1 MTWRWPRAAIASCAS
16 PTAYWLA
23 MSACPPRWPR
33 NDGRRNDGLAMNL
46 AFRLAR
52 REMRSGLAGFRLFIA
67 CLALGVAAIAGIL
80 SFSRAV
86 EEGLRADA
94 REILG
99 GDVAISLLYRE
110 ATPEQIEFMKTRG
123 ELTRW
128 IDSRAMAR
136 PTKSDGRPTLVQLKA
151 VEPGYP
157 LYGAIEL
164 KGGGSLA
171 DALARRDNIWGAVV
185 EESALKRMNLTPGDR
200 LRVGDVTVEV
210 RGIIGREPDR
220 GLNAFASLGPRLMIP
235 FEAVAESG
243 LVQPGSLLN
252 WEYRLRLAPGVSDV
266 ATINALKSR
275 FPDAGWRLRGLAEAG
290 GGIRFWL
297 DRLTQFIGLIGL
309 ASLLVGGVG
318 VGNAISSF
326 LAGRLRTI
334 ATMKCLG
341 APERLIFSTYFIELA
356 ALAVLGI
363 LVGLALGAALPFLA
377 QSVIAEVLP
386 VRARVALY
394 AEPLAVAA
402 SFGLLV
408 SLLFALMPL
417 MRARRVP
424 AATLMRGAVVAT
436 GGRLPWRDAL
446 LIGTV
451 AMALA
456 AFTIFT
462 ADSRAIAGWF
472 VLGAVAAFVA
482 FPLLARLLMMAAA
495 HAGKPR
501 LAGLRLALANLHR
514 PGAPTPIVMLSLG
527 LGLTVLVATALIEGN
542 LREQLTRRI
551 PSDAPAFFFV
561 DIQSTQMPDF
571 EKALAAVAGAGRLD
585 KVPSLRGRIV
595 RIGGRPVNEMAVP
608 PEARW
613 AVEGDRGVT
622 YAATPPE
629 GSRIV
634 AGQWWPPDYRGPQL
648 ISFDETLAKAFGLG
662 LGDTITVNVLG
673 RDIDAKIASLRRI
686 EWTTLSINFVF
697 VYSPGILDKAPHT
710 FLATVKATP
719 DAEDAIFKTVTE
731 QFPNVTV
738 VRIRDAIETAAD
750 VLGNIGLASRV
761 IGFLSIL
768 AGVLVLAGAMLRT
781 QQRRVH
787 EAVVMKVLGATRAR
801 IAGIFAWEFAAL
813 GLATAVAALG
823 VGTLGAYLVVTRLM
837 RLDWTF
843 LPTVAV
849 AVALGA
855 MAVTLAFGL
864 AGTLAALRQRP
875 LALLRNE

>member
-1 MTWRWPRAAIASCAS
+1 
-16 PTAYWLA
+16 
-23 MSACPPRWPR
+23 
-33 NDGRRNDGLAMNL
+33 
-46 AFRLAR
+46 
-52 REMRSGLAGFRLFIA
+52 MRSGLAGFRLFIA
-67 CLALGVAAIAGIL
+67 CLALGVAAITGIL

-110 ATPEQIEFMKTRG
+110 ATPEQIDFLKTQG
-123 ELTRW
+123 QLVRW

-151 VEPGYP
+151 VEPAYP
-157 LYGAIEL
+157 LYGTVEL
-164 KGGGSLA
+164 QGGSSLA
-171 DALARRDNIWGAVV
+171 DALAKRDGVWGAVV
-185 EESALKRMNLTPGDR
+185 EEAALKRMNLAPGDR
-200 LRVGDVTVEV
+200 VRVGDVTVEV
-210 RGIIGREPDR
+210 RGIIAREPDR

-235 FEAVAESG
+235 FEAVTESG
-243 LVQPGSLLN
+243 LIQPGSLLN
-252 WEYRLRLAPGVSDV
+252 WEYRLRLPPGTSDV
-266 ATINALKSR
+266 AAINALKGR
-275 FPDAGWRLRGLAEAG
+275 FPDAGWRIRGLAEAG

-334 ATMKCLG
+334 AIMKCLG
-341 APERLIFSTYFIELA
+341 APERLVLSTYLIQLS
-356 ALAVLGI
+356 ALALLGVAI
-363 LVGLALGAALPFLA
+363 GLAIGAALPFLA
-377 QSVIAEVLP
+377 QSLIAEVLP

-394 AEPLAVAA
+394 VEPLAVAGA
-402 SFGLLV
+402 FGLLV
-408 SLLFALMPL
+408 SLMFTLMPL

-424 AATLMRGAVVAT
+424 AATLMRGAVVAAS
-436 GGRLPWRDAL
+436 GRLPWRDAL
-446 LIGTV
+446 LIGAV

-462 ADSRAIAGWF
+462 ADSRSIAAWF
-472 VLGAVAAFVA
+472 VLGAVAAFIA
-482 FPLLARLLMMAAA
+482 FPLLARLLMLAAA
-495 HAGKPR
+495 HAGKPK

-542 LREQLTRRI
+542 LREQLTQRI

-561 DIQSTQMPDF
+561 DIQSTQMPAF
-571 EKALAAVAGAGRLD
+571 EKAIAAIPGAGALD

-595 RIGGRPVNEMAVP
+595 KLGGKPTSEVAVP

-613 AVEGDRGVT
+613 AVDGDRGVT
-622 YAATPPE
+622 YSAVPPE

-634 AGQWWPPDYRGPQL
+634 AGEWWPADYHGPQL
-648 ISFDETLAKAFGLG
+648 ISFDEGLAHAFGLK

-673 RDIDAKIASLRRI
+673 RDIEATIASLRRI
-686 EWTTLSINFVF
+686 EWTPLAINIVF
-697 VYSPGILDKAPHT
+697 VYSPGTLDKAPHT

-719 DAEDAIFKTVTE
+719 DAEDAIFKTVTD

-738 VRIRDAIETAAD
+738 VRIRDAIETVAD

-768 AGVLVLAGAMLRT
+768 AGVLVLAGAMLAT

-823 VGTLGAYLVVTRLM
+823 IGTLGAWLVVHRLM
-837 RLDWTF
+837 GLDWVF

-855 MAVTLAFGL
+855 MALTLAFGL

>member
-1 MTWRWPRAAIASCAS
+1 
-16 PTAYWLA
+16 
-23 MSACPPRWPR
+23 
-33 NDGRRNDGLAMNL
+33 
-46 AFRLAR
+46 
-52 REMRSGLAGFRLFIA
+52 
-67 CLALGVAAIAGIL
+67 
-80 SFSRAV
+80 
-86 EEGLRADA
+86 
-94 REILG
+94 
-99 GDVAISLLYRE
+99 
-110 ATPEQIEFMKTRG
+110 
-123 ELTRW
+123 
-128 IDSRAMAR
+128 
-136 PTKSDGRPTLVQLKA
+136 
-151 VEPGYP
+151 
-157 LYGAIEL
+157 
-164 KGGGSLA
+164 
-171 DALARRDNIWGAVV
+171 
-185 EESALKRMNLTPGDR
+185 
-200 LRVGDVTVEV
+200 
-210 RGIIGREPDR
+210 
-220 GLNAFASLGPRLMIP
+220 
-235 FEAVAESG
+235 
-243 LVQPGSLLN
+243 
-252 WEYRLRLAPGVSDV
+252 
-266 ATINALKSR
+266 
-275 FPDAGWRLRGLAEAG
+275 
-290 GGIRFWL
+290 
-297 DRLTQFIGLIGL
+297 
-309 ASLLVGGVG
+309 
-318 VGNAISSF
+318 
-326 LAGRLRTI
+326 
-334 ATMKCLG
+334 
-341 APERLIFSTYFIELA
+341 
-356 ALAVLGI
+356 
-363 LVGLALGAALPFLA
+363 
-377 QSVIAEVLP
+377 VIAEVLP

-394 AEPLAVAA
+394 AEPLAIAA

-495 HAGKPR
+495 RAGKPR

-634 AGQWWPPDYRGPQL
+634 AGQWWPSDYRGPQL

-768 AGVLVLAGAMLRT
+768 AGVLVLAGAMLAT

-823 VGTLGAYLVVTRLM
+823 VGTLGAYLVVHRLM
-837 RLDWTF
+837 GLDWTF

>member
-1 MTWRWPRAAIASCAS
+1 
-16 PTAYWLA
+16 
-23 MSACPPRWPR
+23 
-33 NDGRRNDGLAMNL
+33 MNL

-52 REMRSGLAGFRLFIA
+52 REMRSGLGGFRLFIA
-67 CLALGVAAIAGIL
+67 CLALGVAAIAAIL

-94 REILG
+94 REILS

-110 ATPEQIEFMKTRG
+110 ATPEQVDYMKSRG
-123 ELTRW
+123 ELVRW

-136 PTKSDGRPTLVQLKA
+136 PVKPDGRATLVQLKA
-151 VEPGYP
+151 VERAYP
-157 LYGAIEL
+157 LYGGIEL
-164 KGGGSLA
+164 KDGMTLA
-171 DALARRDNIWGAVV
+171 DALAEKDGVWGAAV
-185 EESALKRMNLTPGDR
+185 EESALRRMNIALGER
-200 LRVGDVTVEV
+200 VKVGDVTVEV
-210 RGIIGREPDR
+210 RGIIVREPDR

-235 FEAVAESG
+235 YEAVSASG

-252 WEYRLRLAPGVSDV
+252 YEYRLRLVPGISDV
-266 ATINALKSR
+266 VVIEGLKST
-275 FPDAGWRLRGLAEAG
+275 FPNAGWRVRGLAEAG

-309 ASLLVGGVG
+309 SSLLVGGVG

-334 ATMKCLG
+334 ATLKCLG
-341 APERLIFSTYFIELA
+341 APERLVFSTYLIQLS
-356 ALAVLGI
+356 ALALIGVVAG
-363 LVGLALGAALPFLA
+363 LVVGAGLPFVA
-377 QSVIAEVLP
+377 QSVIADVLP

-394 AEPLAVAA
+394 GWPLTVAA
-402 SFGLLV
+402 IFGFLV

-417 MRARRVP
+417 LRARRVS
-424 AATLMRGAVVAT
+424 AATLMRGAVVQ
-436 GGRLPWRDAL
+436 GGSLVWRDAL
-446 LIGTV
+446 LIGAV
-451 AMALA
+451 ALVLA
-456 AFTIFT
+456 AFTVFT
-462 ADSRAIAGWF
+462 AESRHIAGWF
-472 VLGAVAAFVA
+472 VLGAIGAFIA
-482 FPLLARLLMMAAA
+482 FPLLARGLMWLAAR
-495 HAGKPR
+495 AGKPR

-542 LREQLTRRI
+542 LREQITKRI
-551 PSDAPAFFFV
+551 PGDAPAFFFV
-561 DIQSTQMPDF
+561 DIQSTQMPAF
-571 EKALAAVAGAGRLD
+571 EKALAAIPGAGPLD
-585 KVPSLRGRIV
+585 KVPSLRGRIT
-595 RIGGRPVNEMAVP
+595 RIGGKPVNEVAVP
-608 PEARW
+608 SDARW
-613 AVEGDRGVT
+613 AIDGDRGVT
-622 YAATPPE
+622 YSATPPE

-634 AGQWWPPDYRGPQL
+634 AGEWWPVDYRGPEQL
-648 ISFDETLAKAFGLG
+648 ISFDEALAKAFGLG

-673 RDIDAKIASLRRI
+673 RDIEARITSLRRI
-686 EWTTLSINFVF
+686 EWTTLAINFVF
-697 VYSPGILDKAPHT
+697 VYSPGLLDKAPHT
-710 FLATVKATP
+710 FLATIKATP
-719 DAEDAIFKTVTE
+719 EAEDAIFKTVTD

-738 VRIRDAIETAAD
+738 VRIRDAIETAAS

-768 AGVLVLAGAMLRT
+768 AGVLVLAGAMLAT

-813 GLATAVAALG
+813 GFATALAALG
-823 VGTLGAYLVVTRLM
+823 VGTLGAYLVVRRLM
-837 RLDWTF
+837 GLDWTF

-849 AVALGA
+849 LVAVGA
-855 MAVTLAFGL
+855 MALTLAFGL

>member
-1 MTWRWPRAAIASCAS
+1 MS
-16 PTAYWLA
+16 LA
-23 MSACPPRWPR
+23 VT
-33 NDGRRNDGLAMNL
+33 
-46 AFRLAR
+46 LAR
-52 REMRSGLAGFRLFIA
+52 REMRSGLTGFRLFIA

-86 EEGLRADA
+86 EEGLHADA

-110 ATPEQIEFMKTRG
+110 ATPQQVDFMRSLG
-123 ELTRW
+123 ELVRFV
-128 IDSRAMAR
+128 DSRAMAR
-136 PTKSDGRPTLVQLKA
+136 PVKTDGRATLVQLKA
-151 VEPGYP
+151 VEPAYP
-157 LYGAIEL
+157 LYGTVEL
-164 KGGGSLA
+164 KEGGTLA
-171 DALARRDNIWGAVV
+171 DALAERDGVWGAVV
-185 EESALKRMNLTPGDR
+185 EEAALKRMNIAVGDKV
-200 LRVGDVTVEV
+200 RVGDAVVQV
-210 RGIIGREPDR
+210 RGIIAREPDR

-235 FEAVAESG
+235 FAVLGQSG

-252 WEYRLRLAPGVSDV
+252 WEYRLHLPSGASDV
-266 ATINALKSR
+266 ATLNALKSR

-318 VGNAISSF
+318 VGNAIASF

-334 ATMKCLG
+334 AIMKCLG
-341 APERLIFSTYFIELA
+341 APERLVFSTYFLQLVVLA
-356 ALAVLGI
+356 
-363 LVGLALGAALPFLA
+363 LVGVAIGLLVGAALPFVA
-377 QSVIAEVLP
+377 QVLIADVLP
-386 VRARVALY
+386 VRARVDLY
-394 AEPLAVAA
+394 IEPLAIAA
-402 SFGLLV
+402 AFGLLV

-424 AATLMRGAVVAT
+424 AASLMRGAVVSA

-446 LIGTV
+446 LVGAV
-451 AMALA
+451 AVALA

-462 ADSRAIAGWF
+462 ADSRSIAAWF
-472 VLGAVAAFVA
+472 VLGAVGAFLA
-482 FPLLARLLMMAAA
+482 FPLLARLLMFLAAR
-495 HAGKPR
+495 AGKPR

-542 LREQLTRRI
+542 LREQLTQRI

-561 DIQSTQMPDF
+561 DIQSSQIGDF
-571 EKALAAVAGAGRLD
+571 EKAIAAIPGAGPLD

-595 RIGGRPVNEMAVP
+595 KLAGRPVAEVAVP
-608 PEARW
+608 AEARW
-613 AVEGDRGVT
+613 VVEGDRGVT
-622 YAATPPE
+622 YATTPPE

-634 AGQWWPPDYRGPQL
+634 SGQWWPADYRGPQL
-648 ISFDETLAKAFGLG
+648 VSFDATLANALGLG

-673 RDIDAKIASLRRI
+673 RDIEARIASLRRI
-686 EWTTLSINFVF
+686 EWTTLAINFVF
-697 VYSPGILDKAPHT
+697 VFSPGLVDKAPHT

-719 DAEDAIFKTVTE
+719 QAEDAIFDMVTE
-731 QFPNVTV
+731 RFPNVTV
-738 VRIRDAIETAAD
+738 VRIRDAIATAAD
-750 VLGNIGLASRV
+750 VLANIGFASRV

-768 AGVLVLAGAMLRT
+768 AGVLVLAGAMLAT

-787 EAVVMKVLGATRAR
+787 EAVVMKVLGATRGR

-813 GLATAVAALG
+813 GLATALAALG
-823 VGTLGAYLVVTRLM
+823 VGTLGAWLVVHRLM
-837 RLDWTF
+837 GLDWTF
-843 LPTVAV
+843 LPTVAGL
-849 AVALGA
+849 VALGA
-855 MAVTLAFGL
+855 TALTLAFGL
-864 AGTLAALRQRP
+864 AGTVAALRQRP

>member
-1 MTWRWPRAAIASCAS
+1 
-16 PTAYWLA
+16 
-23 MSACPPRWPR
+23 
-33 NDGRRNDGLAMNL
+33 
-46 AFRLAR
+46 
-52 REMRSGLAGFRLFIA
+52 MRSGLGGFRLFIA
-67 CLALGVAAIAGIL
+67 CLALGVAAIAAIL

-110 ATPEQIEFMKTRG
+110 ATPEQVGFMKGRG

-136 PTKSDGRPTLVQLKA
+136 PTKADGRPTLVQLKA

-164 KGGGSLA
+164 KEGGPLA
-171 DALARRDNIWGAVV
+171 DALARRDNVWGAVV
-185 EESALKRMNLTPGDR
+185 EESALKRMNLAPGDR

-210 RGIIGREPDR
+210 RGIIAREPDR

-252 WEYRLRLAPGVSDV
+252 WEYRLRLPPGASDI

-341 APERLIFSTYFIELA
+341 APERLIFSTYFIQLT
-356 ALAVLGI
+356 ALALLGI
-363 LVGLALGAALPFLA
+363 LVGLAIGAALPFLA

-394 AEPLAVAA
+394 AEPLAIAA

-436 GGRLPWRDAL
+436 GRRLPWRDAL
-446 LIGTV
+446 LIGAV

-472 VLGAVAAFVA
+472 VLGAVAAFIT

-571 EKALAAVAGAGRLD
+571 EKALAAITGAGPLD

-595 RIGGRPVNEMAVP
+595 RIGGKPVNELAVP

-622 YAATPPE
+622 YSATPPE

-634 AGQWWPPDYRGPQL
+634 AGQWWPPDYRGPQQL

-673 RDIDAKIASLRRI
+673 RDIEAKIASLRRI

-710 FLATVKATP
+710 FLATIKATP
-719 DAEDAIFKTVTE
+719 AAEDAIFKTVTE

-768 AGVLVLAGAMLRT
+768 AGVLVLAGAMLAT

-823 VGTLGAYLVVTRLM
+823 VGTLGAYLVVHRLM
-837 RLDWTF
+837 GLDWTF
-843 LPTVAV
+843 LPAVAV

>member
-1 MTWRWPRAAIASCAS
+1 
-16 PTAYWLA
+16 
-23 MSACPPRWPR
+23 
-33 NDGRRNDGLAMNL
+33 
-46 AFRLAR
+46 
-52 REMRSGLAGFRLFIA
+52 
-67 CLALGVAAIAGIL
+67 
-80 SFSRAV
+80 
-86 EEGLRADA
+86 
-94 REILG
+94 
-99 GDVAISLLYRE
+99 
-110 ATPEQIEFMKTRG
+110 
-123 ELTRW
+123 
-128 IDSRAMAR
+128 
-136 PTKSDGRPTLVQLKA
+136 
-151 VEPGYP
+151 
-157 LYGAIEL
+157 
-164 KGGGSLA
+164 
-171 DALARRDNIWGAVV
+171 
-185 EESALKRMNLTPGDR
+185 
-200 LRVGDVTVEV
+200 
-210 RGIIGREPDR
+210 
-220 GLNAFASLGPRLMIP
+220 MIP
-235 FEAVAESG
+235 FEAVTESG
-243 LVQPGSLLN
+243 LIQPGSLLN
-252 WEYRLRLAPGVSDV
+252 WEYRLRLPAGTSDV
-266 ATINALKSR
+266 AVINTLKNR
-275 FPDAGWRLRGLAEAG
+275 FPEAGWRVRGLAEAG

-334 ATMKCLG
+334 AIMKCLG
-341 APERLIFSTYFIELA
+341 APERLVLSTYLIQLSALA
-356 ALAVLGI
+356 ALGVLIG
-363 LVGLALGAALPFLA
+363 LVVGAALPFLA
-377 QSVIAEVLP
+377 QSLIAEVLP

-394 AEPLAVAA
+394 AEPLAIAGA
-402 SFGLLV
+402 FGLLV
-408 SLLFALMPL
+408 SLMFTLMPL

-424 AATLMRGAVVAT
+424 AATLMRGAVVAVS
-436 GGRLPWRDAL
+436 GRLPWRDAL
-446 LIGTV
+446 LIGAV
-451 AMALA
+451 AVALA

-462 ADSRAIAGWF
+462 ADSRSIAGWF
-472 VLGAVAAFVA
+472 VLGAVAAFIA
-482 FPLLARLLMMAAA
+482 FPLLARLLMLAAA
-495 HAGKPR
+495 HAGKPK

-542 LREQLTRRI
+542 LREQLTQRI

-561 DIQSTQMPDF
+561 DIQSTQMPAF
-571 EKALAAVAGAGRLD
+571 EKTIAAIPGAGALD

-595 RIGGRPVNEMAVP
+595 KLGGKPVSEVAVP

-613 AVEGDRGVT
+613 AVDGDRGVT
-622 YAATPPE
+622 YSAKPPE

-634 AGQWWPPDYRGPQL
+634 AGEWWPADYHGPQL
-648 ISFDETLAKAFGLG
+648 ISFDEGLAHAFGLK

-673 RDIDAKIASLRRI
+673 RDIEATIASLRRI
-686 EWTTLSINFVF
+686 EWTTLAINFVF
-697 VYSPGILDKAPHT
+697 VYSPGTLDKAPHT

-719 DAEDAIFKTVTE
+719 DAEDAIFKAVTD

-738 VRIRDAIETAAD
+738 VRIRDAIETVAD

-768 AGVLVLAGAMLRT
+768 AGVLVLAGAMLAT

-823 VGTLGAYLVVTRLM
+823 IGTLGAWLVVRRVM
-837 RLDWTF
+837 GLDWVF

-855 MAVTLAFGL
+855 MALTLAFGL

>member
-1 MTWRWPRAAIASCAS
+1 MS
-16 PTAYWLA
+16 LA
-23 MSACPPRWPR
+23 V
-33 NDGRRNDGLAMNL
+33 
-46 AFRLAR
+46 RLAR

-67 CLALGVAAIAGIL
+67 CLALGVAAITGIL

-110 ATPEQIEFMKTRG
+110 ATPEQIDFLKTQG
-123 ELTRW
+123 QLVRW

-151 VEPGYP
+151 VEPAYP
-157 LYGAIEL
+157 LYGTVEL
-164 KGGGSLA
+164 QGGSSLA
-171 DALARRDNIWGAVV
+171 DALAKRDGVWGAVV
-185 EESALKRMNLTPGDR
+185 EEAALKRMNLAPGDR
-200 LRVGDVTVEV
+200 VRVGDVTVEV
-210 RGIIGREPDR
+210 RGIIAREPDR

-235 FEAVAESG
+235 FEAVTESG
-243 LVQPGSLLN
+243 LIQPGSLLN
-252 WEYRLRLAPGVSDV
+252 WEYRLRLPPGTSDV
-266 ATINALKSR
+266 AAINALKGR
-275 FPDAGWRLRGLAEAG
+275 FPDAGWRVRGLAEAG

-334 ATMKCLG
+334 AIMKCLG
-341 APERLIFSTYFIELA
+341 APERLVLSTYLIQLS
-356 ALAVLGI
+356 ALALLGVAI
-363 LVGLALGAALPFLA
+363 GLAIGAALPFLA
-377 QSVIAEVLP
+377 QSLIAEVLP

-394 AEPLAVAA
+394 AEPLAIAGA
-402 SFGLLV
+402 FGLLV
-408 SLLFALMPL
+408 SLMFTLMPL

-424 AATLMRGAVVAT
+424 AATLMRGAVVAAS
-436 GGRLPWRDAL
+436 GRLPWRDAL
-446 LIGTV
+446 LIGAV

-462 ADSRAIAGWF
+462 ADSRSIAAWF
-472 VLGAVAAFVA
+472 VLGAVAAFIA
-482 FPLLARLLMMAAA
+482 FPLLARLLMLAAA
-495 HAGKPR
+495 HAGKPK

-542 LREQLTRRI
+542 LREQLTQRI

-561 DIQSTQMPDF
+561 DIQSTQMPAF
-571 EKALAAVAGAGRLD
+571 EKAIAAIPGAGALD

-595 RIGGRPVNEMAVP
+595 KLGGKPTSEVAVP

-613 AVEGDRGVT
+613 AVDGDRGVT
-622 YAATPPE
+622 YSATPPE

-634 AGQWWPPDYRGPQL
+634 AGEWWPADYHGPQL
-648 ISFDETLAKAFGLG
+648 ISFDEGLAHAFGLK

-673 RDIDAKIASLRRI
+673 RDIEATIASLRRI
-686 EWTTLSINFVF
+686 EWTTLAINFVF
-697 VYSPGILDKAPHT
+697 VYSPGTLDKAPHT

-719 DAEDAIFKTVTE
+719 DAEDAIFKTVTD

-738 VRIRDAIETAAD
+738 VRIRDAIETVAD

-768 AGVLVLAGAMLRT
+768 AGVLVLAGAMLAT

-823 VGTLGAYLVVTRLM
+823 IGTLGAWLVVHRLM
-837 RLDWTF
+837 GLDWVF

-855 MAVTLAFGL
+855 MALTLAFGL

>member
-1 MTWRWPRAAIASCAS
+1 
-16 PTAYWLA
+16 
-23 MSACPPRWPR
+23 
-33 NDGRRNDGLAMNL
+33 MNL

-67 CLALGVAAIAGIL
+67 CLALGVAAITGIL

-110 ATPEQIEFMKTRG
+110 ATPEQIDFLKTQG
-123 ELTRW
+123 QFVRW

-151 VEPGYP
+151 VEPAYP
-157 LYGAIEL
+157 LYGTVEL
-164 KGGGSLA
+164 QGGGSLA
-171 DALARRDNIWGAVV
+171 DALAKRDGVWGAVV
-185 EESALKRMNLTPGDR
+185 EEAALKRMNLAPGDR
-200 LRVGDVTVEV
+200 VRVGDVTVEV
-210 RGIIGREPDR
+210 RGIIAREPDR

-235 FEAVAESG
+235 FEAVTESG
-243 LVQPGSLLN
+243 LIQPGSLLN
-252 WEYRLRLAPGVSDV
+252 WEYRLRLPPGTSDV
-266 ATINALKSR
+266 AAINALKGR
-275 FPDAGWRLRGLAEAG
+275 FPDAGWRVRGLAEAG

-318 VGNAISSF
+318 VGNAIASF

-334 ATMKCLG
+334 AIMKCLG
-341 APERLIFSTYFIELA
+341 APERLVLSTYLIQLA
-356 ALAVLGI
+356 ALALLGVAI
-363 LVGLALGAALPFLA
+363 GLAIGAALPFLA
-377 QSVIAEVLP
+377 QSLIAEVLP

-394 AEPLAVAA
+394 VEPLAIAGA
-402 SFGLLV
+402 FGLLV
-408 SLLFALMPL
+408 SLMFTLMPL

-424 AATLMRGAVVAT
+424 AATLMRGAVVAAS
-436 GGRLPWRDAL
+436 GRLPWRDAL
-446 LIGTV
+446 LIGAV

-462 ADSRAIAGWF
+462 ADSRSIAAWF
-472 VLGAVAAFVA
+472 VLGAVAAFIA
-482 FPLLARLLMMAAA
+482 FPLLARLLMLAAA
-495 HAGKPR
+495 HAGKPK

-542 LREQLTRRI
+542 LREQLTQRI

-561 DIQSTQMPDF
+561 DIQSTQMPAF
-571 EKALAAVAGAGRLD
+571 EKAIAAIPGAGALD

-595 RIGGRPVNEMAVP
+595 RIGGKPTSEVAVP
-608 PEARW
+608 SEARW
-613 AVEGDRGVT
+613 AVDGDRGVT
-622 YAATPPE
+622 YSATPPE

-634 AGQWWPPDYRGPQL
+634 AGEWWPTDYHGPQL
-648 ISFDETLAKAFGLG
+648 ISFDEGLAHAFGLK

-673 RDIDAKIASLRRI
+673 RDIEATIASLRRI
-686 EWTTLSINFVF
+686 EWTTLAINFVF
-697 VYSPGILDKAPHT
+697 VYSPGTLDKAPHT

-719 DAEDAIFKTVTE
+719 DAEDAIFKTVTD

-738 VRIRDAIETAAD
+738 VRIRDAIETVAD

-768 AGVLVLAGAMLRT
+768 AGVLVLAGAMLAT

-823 VGTLGAYLVVTRLM
+823 IGTLGAYLVVHRLM
-837 RLDWTF
+837 GLDWVF

-855 MAVTLAFGL
+855 MALTLAFGL

>member
-1 MTWRWPRAAIASCAS
+1 MK
-16 PTAYWLA
+16 
-23 MSACPPRWPR
+23 
-33 NDGRRNDGLAMNL
+33 GR
-46 AFRLAR
+46 
-52 REMRSGLAGFRLFIA
+52 
-67 CLALGVAAIAGIL
+67 GV
-80 SFSRAV
+80 
-86 EEGLRADA
+86 
-94 REILG
+94 
-99 GDVAISLLYRE
+99 
-110 ATPEQIEFMKTRG
+110 
-123 ELTRW
+123 LTRW

-136 PTKSDGRPTLVQLKA
+136 PTKPDGRPTLVQMKA

-164 KGGGSLA
+164 KGGGRLT

-185 EESALKRMNLTPGDR
+185 EESALKRMNLVPGDR

-210 RGIIGREPDR
+210 RGIIAREPDR

-334 ATMKCLG
+334 AIMKCLG
-341 APERLIFSTYFIELA
+341 APERLVFSTYFIQLT
-356 ALAVLGI
+356 ALALLGI
-363 LVGLALGAALPFLA
+363 LVGLAIGAALPFLA

-394 AEPLAVAA
+394 GEPLAIAA

-408 SLLFALMPL
+408 SLLFTLMPL

-424 AATLMRGAVVAT
+424 AATLMRGAVVAA

-446 LIGTV
+446 LIGAV

-571 EKALAAVAGAGRLD
+571 EKALAAIPGAGPLD

-595 RIGGRPVNEMAVP
+595 KIGGRPVSEMAVP

-634 AGQWWPPDYRGPQL
+634 AGQWWPSDYRGPQL

-673 RDIDAKIASLRRI
+673 RDIEAKIASLRRI

-697 VYSPGILDKAPHT
+697 VYSPGVLDKAPHT
-710 FLATVKATP
+710 FLATVKAKP

-768 AGVLVLAGAMLRT
+768 AGVLVLAGAMLAT

-823 VGTLGAYLVVTRLM
+823 VGTLGAYLVVHRLM
-837 RLDWTF
+837 GLDWTF
-843 LPTVAV
+843 LPAVAV